1 MAVSSTSNNSSLGT
15 SSIDVAG
22 IVEQLM
28 SVEKRPLDKIKSQIE
43 QKKLVISDL
52 GSIRS
57 KVANFQ
63 DALKALENP
72 TNFNNSSATSSDS
85 TVVSAT
91 ANNAAVKGNHS
102 VTVTSLAT
110 ATRNTISGYAS
121 STATATVDAG
131 SGFAITVAGI
141 TYDTKGNK
149 TQTVSGVPTTTQN
162 AVAILGGNP
171 TITDLKNWINGLG
184 VNVSASVV
192 QTTSSS
198 NWVLMIQGTQT
209 GLANAVSF
217 TGLTGL
223 TNTPATLTNTPDTV
237 AANASFTVN
246 STNFSR
252 ASNTINDVIDGV
264 TLNLN
269 KAAVSTPQTI
279 SVSRG
284 NDISSEAINTLVAAY
299 NDVMT
304 TYKAMTANS
313 SNSDKPGNFANSP
326 STLSFI
332 NQIKEGFARGIS
344 YTSDGTLKT
353 MSLSALGID
362 LQLDGT
368 AKFNATS
375 FAVASAAGLRDT
387 LALGV
392 TMGYVSSTNNL
403 NTFINSQ
410 VKSGGVLSG
419 QIDSETE
426 AVRNLTKR
434 QDDLQI
440 RLNSIQNNLI
450 AQYSALNALLF
461 QLSSTSNSLTSALD
475 ALTNSQNNN

>member
-1 MAVSSTSNNSSLGT
+1 
-15 SSIDVAG
+15 VAG

-28 SVEKRPLDKIKSQIE
+28 SVENRPLDRIKSQIE

-52 GSIRS
+52 GTIRS
-57 KVANFQ
+57 KVATFQ
-63 DALKALENP
+63 DALKVLENP
-72 TNFNNSSATSSDS
+72 TNFNNSSASSSDS
-85 TVVSAT
+85 TVLSAT

-102 VTVTSLAT
+102 VTVTTLAT

-121 STATATVDAG
+121 STASATVDEG
-131 SGFAITVAGI
+131 TGFAITVAGI

-149 TQTVSGVPTTTQN
+149 TQSVAGVPTTTAN
-162 AVAILGGNP
+162 AVTVLGANP

-184 VNVSASVV
+184 ADVSASVT
-192 QTTSSS
+192 QTTSSA
-198 NWVLMIQGTQT
+198 NWVLMIQGTKT
-209 GLANAVSF
+209 GSANAVSF

-223 TNTPATLTNTPDTV
+223 TAPAILTNTPDTV
-237 AANASFTVN
+237 AADASFTVN
-246 STNFSR
+246 GTNFSR
-252 ASNTINDVIDGV
+252 ASNTVTDVIDGI

-269 KAAVSTPQTI
+269 KASGTTQTI
-279 SVSRG
+279 SVTRG

-299 NDVMT
+299 NDVMN

-313 SNSDKPGNFANSP
+313 SNSDKPGNFANAP

-344 YTSDGTLKT
+344 YVSNGTRQT
-353 MSLSALGID
+353 MSLSVMGID

-368 AKFNATS
+368 AKFNSTS
-375 FAVASAAGLRDT
+375 FATASASGLRDI

-392 TMGYVSSTNNL
+392 TTGYVSGTSNL

-410 VKSGGVLSG
+410 VKTGGLLSG
-419 QIDSETE
+419 QINSETE
-426 AVRNLTKR
+426 AVRSLTKR
-434 QDDLQI
+434 QDDLQT
-440 RLNSIQNNLI
+440 RLNATRNNLI
-450 AQYSALNALLF
+450 SQYSALNALLF

-475 ALTNSQNNN
+475 ALTNSQENN

>member
-1 MAVSSTSNNSSLGT
+1 MAVSSTNSSSAPGS

-28 SVEKRPLDKIKSQIE
+28 SVENRPLDRIKSQIE

-52 GSIRS
+52 GTIRS
-57 KVANFQ
+57 KVATFQ
-63 DALKALENP
+63 DALKVLENP
-72 TNFNNSSATSSDS
+72 TNFNNSSASSSDS

-102 VTVTSLAT
+102 VTVTTLAT

-121 STATATVDAG
+121 STASATVDAG

-149 TQTVSGVPTTTQN
+149 TQSVAGVPTTTAN
-162 AVAILGGNP
+162 AVTVLGANP

-184 VNVSASVV
+184 ADVSASVT
-192 QTTSSS
+192 QTTSSTD
-198 NWVLMIQGTQT
+198 WVLMIQGTKT
-209 GLANAVSF
+209 GSANAVSF

-223 TNTPATLTNTPDTV
+223 TAPATLTNTPDTV
-237 AANASFTVN
+237 AADASFTVN
-246 STNFSR
+246 GTNFSR
-252 ASNTINDVIDGV
+252 ASNTVTDVIDGI

-269 KAAVSTPQTI
+269 KASGTAQTI
-279 SVSRG
+279 SVTRG
-284 NDISSEAINTLVAAY
+284 NDISSETINTLVAAY
-299 NDVMT
+299 NDVMN
-304 TYKAMTANS
+304 TYKTMTANS
-313 SNSDKPGNFANSP
+313 SNSDKPGNFANAP

-344 YTSDGTLKT
+344 YVSNGTRQT
-353 MSLSALGID
+353 MSLSAMGID

-368 AKFNATS
+368 AKFNSTS
-375 FAVASAAGLRDT
+375 FATASAAGLRDI
-387 LALGV
+387 LASGV
-392 TMGYVSSTNNL
+392 TTGYVSDTSNL
-403 NTFINSQ
+403 NTFINAQ
-410 VKSGGVLSG
+410 VKTGGLLSS
-419 QIDSETE
+419 QINSETD
-426 AVRNLTKR
+426 AVRTLTKR
-434 QDDLQI
+434 QDDIQI

-475 ALTNSQNNN
+475 ALTNSQKNN

>member
-1 MAVSSTSNNSSLGT
+1 MAVSSTNSSSAPGS

-28 SVEKRPLDKIKSQIE
+28 SVENRPLDRIKSQIE

-52 GSIRS
+52 GTIRS
-57 KVANFQ
+57 KVATFQ
-63 DALKALENP
+63 DALKVLENP
-72 TNFNNSSATSSDS
+72 TNFNNSSASSSDS

-102 VTVTSLAT
+102 VTVTTLAT

-121 STATATVDAG
+121 STASATVDAG
-131 SGFAITVAGI
+131 TGFAITVAGI

-149 TQTVSGVPTTTQN
+149 TQSVAGVPTTTAN
-162 AVAILGGNP
+162 AVTVLGANP

-184 VNVSASVV
+184 ADVSASVT
-192 QTTSSS
+192 QTTSSD
-198 NWVLMIQGTQT
+198 NWVLMIQGTKT
-209 GLANAVSF
+209 GSANAVSF

-223 TNTPATLTNTPDTV
+223 TATATLTNTPDTV
-237 AANASFTVN
+237 AADASFTVN
-246 STNFSR
+246 GTNFSR
-252 ASNTINDVIDGV
+252 ASNTVTDVIDGI

-269 KAAVSTPQTI
+269 KASGTAQTI
-279 SVSRG
+279 SVTRG
-284 NDISSEAINTLVAAY
+284 NDISSETINTLVAAY
-299 NDVMT
+299 NDVMN
-304 TYKAMTANS
+304 TYKAMIANS
-313 SNSDKPGNFANSP
+313 SNSDKPGNFANAP

-344 YTSDGTLKT
+344 YVSNGTRQT
-353 MSLSALGID
+353 MSLSAMGID

-368 AKFNATS
+368 AKFNSTS
-375 FAVASAAGLRDT
+375 FASASAAGLRDI
-387 LALGV
+387 LASGV
-392 TMGYVSSTNNL
+392 TTGYVSGTSNL
-403 NTFINSQ
+403 NTFINAQ
-410 VKSGGVLSG
+410 VKTGGLLSS
-419 QIDSETE
+419 QINSETD
-426 AVRNLTKR
+426 AVRTLTKR
-434 QDDLQI
+434 QDDIQI

-475 ALTNSQNNN
+475 ALTNSQKNN

>member
-1 MAVSSTSNNSSLGT
+1 MAVSSTNNNSSLGA
-15 SSIDVAG
+15 SAIDVAG

-28 SVEKRPLDKIKSQIE
+28 TVENRPLERIKSQIE

-52 GSIRS
+52 GTIRS
-57 KVANFQ
+57 KVATFQ
-63 DALKALENP
+63 DALKILESP
-72 TNFNNSSATSSDS
+72 TTFNNSAASSSDA

-91 ANNAAVKGNHS
+91 AGNAAIKGNHS

-110 ATRNTISGYAS
+110 ATRLTYTGYTV
-121 STATATVDAG
+121 STAPANLANT
-131 SGFAITVAGI
+131 GFSITVGDA
-141 TYDTKGNK
+141 TYNTLGSK
-149 TQTVSGVPTTTQN
+149 TINSTGATSSVTV
-162 AVAILGGNP
+162 LGPNP

-184 VNVSASVV
+184 ANVSASVV
-192 QTTSSS
+192 QTTGSDK
-198 NWVLMIQGTQT
+198 WVLMIQGTQT
-209 GLANAVSF
+209 GETNAVTVDPSSI
-217 TGLTGL
+217 TAPTPPVTDPPTL
-223 TNTPATLTNTPDTV
+223 NPASTPAQ
-237 AANASFTVN
+237 NASFIVN
-246 STNFSR
+246 GTIFSR
-252 ASNTINDVIDGV
+252 ASNTVNDVIDGV
-264 TLNLN
+264 TLSLN
-269 KAAVSTPQTI
+269 KASPGVPQTI
-279 SVSRG
+279 SVTRG

-299 NDVMT
+299 NDVMN

-344 YTSDGTLKT
+344 YTSDGALKT
-353 MSLSALGID
+353 MSLSTLGID

-375 FAVASAAGLRDT
+375 FATASAAGLRDI

-392 TMGYVSSTNNL
+392 TTGYVSSTSNL
-403 NTFINSQ
+403 NTFINAQ
-410 VKSGGVLSG
+410 VKAGGLLSG
-419 QIDSETE
+419 QINSETE
-426 AVRNLTKR
+426 AVRSLTKR

-475 ALTNSQNNN
+475 ALTNSQKNN